1 MFETPLR
8 AVHERAGATLG
19 TYLGCLLPERYTD
32 FSSEYRHA
40 RDGVALLDTNWH
52 ALAAFQGPDRSR
64 YLNAVLTNNIAA
76 LKDGQGCLALLLNPQ
91 GHVLAELECYALVD
105 QICVRSAAEVRQRTH
120 ATLERF
126 IIMDDVTLVDRTVE
140 EGSIALEG
148 PRAGEVIGKLCGAP
162 AGYASVDEMPEF
174 ASAAVSIN
182 THHCRLIRRS
192 HFGSNGFELVSP
204 RSALSALWQGLRDA
218 AHGCGG
224 GPVGYAALEALRIQ
238 AGVKYFGPDFDDTVI
253 PQEAGLETTHIS
265 FSKGCYT
272 GQEIVERVRS
282 RGHVNRRLVGLEF
295 DTRTAPGHGAK
306 LTADGKEVGQVTSA
320 AFSPA
325 LARVIGL
332 GYVRREHNAPGSVLE
347 CAGEVARAVTLPFEP
362 ARR

>member
-8 AVHERAGATLG
+8 AVHERAGATPG
-19 TYLGCLLPERYTD
+19 TYLGSVLPERYTD

-52 ALAAFQGPDRSR
+52 ALAAFHGPDRSR
-64 YLNAVLTNNIAA
+64 YLNAVLSNNIST
-76 LKDGQGCLALLLNPQ
+76 LKDGQGCVALLLNPQ
-91 GHVLAELECYALVD
+91 GHVLAELECYALPD
-105 QICVRSAAEVRQRTH
+105 QIYVRSAAEVRERTH

-126 IIMDDVTLVDRTVE
+126 IIMDDVTLVDRTFDDA
-140 EGSIALEG
+140 SIALEG
-148 PRAGEVIGKLCGAP
+148 RRAGEVIGKLCGAP
-162 AGYASVDEMPEF
+162 AGNASADEMPEF
-174 ASAAVSIN
+174 ASVAVTIN
-182 THHCRLIRRS
+182 AHHCRLIRRS
-192 HFGSNGFELVSP
+192 HFGSSGFELVAP
-204 RSALSALWQGLRDA
+204 RLGLPTLWQGLRDA
-218 AHGCGG
+218 AHACGG
-224 GPVGYAALEALRIQ
+224 GAVGWAALEALRIQ
-238 AGVKYFGPDFDDTVI
+238 AGVKCFGPDFDDTVI

-265 FSKGCYT
+265 FTKGCYT

-295 DTRTAPGHGAK
+295 DTRTPVAHGAK
-306 LTADGKEVGQVTSA
+306 LAADEKEVGQVTSS

-347 CAGEVARAVTLPFEP
+347 CAGEAARVVTLPFEP

>member
-19 TYLGCLLPERYTD
+19 TYLGCVLPERFTD

-52 ALAAFQGPDRSR
+52 ALASFQGPDRLR
-64 YLNAVLTNNIAA
+64 YLNAVLSNNIAA
-76 LKDGQGCLALLLNPQ
+76 LKEGQGCLALLLNPQ
-91 GHVLAELECYALVD
+91 GHVLAELECYALAD
-105 QICVRSAAEVRQRTH
+105 QIYVRSAAEVRERTH

-126 IIMDDVTLVDRTVE
+126 IIMDDVTLVDRSME
-140 EGSIALEG
+140 DGSIALEG
-148 PRAGEVIGKLCGAP
+148 PRAGEVIAKLCGAP
-162 AGYASVDEMPEF
+162 AGYASVGEMPEF
-174 ASAAVSIN
+174 ATAAVSIN

-192 HFGSNGFELVSP
+192 HFGSNGFELLSP
-204 RSALSALWQGLRDA
+204 RAALPALWQGLRDA
-218 AHGCGG
+218 AQACGG

-238 AGVKYFGPDFDDTVI
+238 AGVKCFGPDFDDSVI

-295 DTRTAPGHGAK
+295 DTRTAPAHGAT
-306 LTADGKEVGQVTSA
+306 LAADGKEVGQVTSS

-347 CAGEVARAVTLPFEP
+347 CMGEPARVVTLPFEP
-362 ARR
+362 GRR